1 MIVIKELI
9 NIRRR
14 ALIALLFFLLLV
26 GGLSAQSTT
35 RVRGTVTDSLSG
47 EPIPLVN
54 IYFPG
59 TTIGVTTDFEGSYF
73 FDFMGEASLMK
84 VSCIG
89 YEGQVVKVVP
99 GAFNQVD
106 LELVP
111 KVTELD
117 AVTVRP
123 GVNPAFAVLDSI
135 SAHKRR
141 NNPDKYDYHCKTY
154 TRMELDATNINPYFK
169 NKRLQRDFGFIF
181 QYMDTSAITG
191 KSFLPVMITEGASDY
206 YYRSSPL
213 LKREIVN
220 ASKISGVKTDYTFA
234 QFTGQLHQ
242 KANFYDNYLDLF
254 EVRFVSPLCETGR
267 IYYKYYLVDSVR
279 NDGRKIYI
287 MRYHPKS
294 YSVPTLD
301 GEIRVDSSTW
311 ALVSARGVLAKGV
324 NVNWLRHLVIDA
336 RYELLEDENIW
347 FPKRDEMFA
356 DFSVFQSDS
365 SKLISFLGRRYIDY
379 LEPSLNPEFPGHILK
394 LDNDVTMPK
403 DVLNRGEEYWDTI
416 RPYELSEREA
426 AIFDMVDSVKNV
438 PLYKSIETVLETIFF
453 GYYETKY
460 VGFGPYYKLFS
471 YNGVEGAR
479 FQLGLR
485 TTEEMSK
492 RVRLSLYGAYGTKD
506 HKWKGGGEV
515 LYQFNTQPFSQ
526 LRLNYKNDVG
536 QLGAGFNA
544 LTESNILSTALSR
557 GDNDKLTP
565 VESISLEFEKE
576 WKEGWDNTFGV
587 SYSRMNPT
595 DKVPFISPKGDS
607 LRNISSLAFTL
618 NTRLAWNEIWIRSD
632 FSRLTLSCPYPRVG
646 LDLTYG
652 AKGIF
657 ENDYEYLKSVLWSQ
671 YDFQIPPIGY
681 SDIYLNLGKIF
692 GKVPYPLLKLHE
704 GNGTYFYDKYAFS
717 CMNYYEFASDIWASV
732 MWEHHFRGFFLGK
745 IPLLKKLKWREV
757 ITYKVVWGGLSK
769 KNDGSVADS
778 DALLLF
784 PQGMSDLNKPYM
796 EFGVGIENIFRIF
809 RVDAMWRL
817 THRKQIEGIRHQNFA
832 LNVSIHLSF

>member
-1 MIVIKELI
+1 MTKLLFHIISKI
-9 NIRRR
+9 G
-14 ALIALLFFLLLV
+14 LIALFISLFAV
-26 GGLSAQSTT
+26 ESVSAQSAT
-35 RVRGTVTDSLSG
+35 RIRGVVTDSLTG
-47 EPIPLVN
+47 EAIPLVN
-54 IYFPG
+54 IFFPG
-59 TTIGVTTDFEGSYF
+59 TTIGTTTDFEGRYF
-73 FDFMGEASLMK
+73 FDFESEASLMK
-84 VSCIG
+84 VSCVG
-89 YEGQVVKVVP
+89 YRMREFNVVA
-99 GAFNQVD
+99 GSFN
-106 LELVP
+106 ELNIVLAP
-111 KVTELD
+111 MVTELET
-117 AVTVRP
+117 VTVRP

-135 SAHKRR
+135 SKYKSR
-141 NNPDKYDYHCKTY
+141 NNPDKYDYKCKTY
-154 TRMELDATNINPYFK
+154 TRMELDITNIQPYFK

-181 QYMDTSAITG
+181 QYMDTAAVTG
-191 KSFLPVMITEGASDY
+191 KPYLPVMITEGASDY

-213 LKREIVN
+213 MKREVVTG
-220 ASKISGVKTDYTFA
+220 SKISGVKSDYTFA

-254 EVRFVSPLCETGR
+254 EVRLVSPLCEMGKM
-267 IYYKYYLVDSVR
+267 YYDYYLVDSMKY
-279 NDGRKIYI
+279 DDRKVYI

-294 YSVPTLD
+294 FSVPTLD

-311 ALVSARGVLAKGV
+311 ALVSAHGALAKGV
-324 NVNWLRHLVIDA
+324 DVNWLRHLMVDA
-336 RYELLEDENIW
+336 RYELLEEENIW

-356 DFSVFQSDS
+356 DFSVFKSDS
-365 SKLISFLGRRYIDY
+365 SNMVSFLGRRYIDY
-379 LEPSLNPEFPGHILK
+379 IEPSLNPKFSDEVLK

-403 DVLNRGEEYWDTI
+403 DVLQRDEQFWDSV

-426 AIFDMVDSVKNV
+426 AIFDMVDSVKSV
-438 PLYKSIETVLETIFF
+438 PLYQSIETVLETVFF

-485 TTEEMSK
+485 STEEMSK
-492 RVRLSLYGAYGTKD
+492 RVRLSVYGAYGTKD

-536 QLGAGFNA
+536 QLGAGVNA

-565 VESISLEFEKE
+565 VESITMEFEKE
-576 WKEGWDNTFGV
+576 WKEGFDNTFGV
-587 SYSRMNPT
+587 SYSKVNPT
-595 DKVPFISPKGDS
+595 PKVPFLTPQGDS
-607 LRNISSLAFTL
+607 LPYISSMAFTL

-632 FSRLTLSCPYPRVG
+632 FSRTTLSCPYPRVG
-646 LDLTYG
+646 LNLTYG
-652 AKGIF
+652 LKGVF
-657 ENDYEYLKSVLWSQ
+657 KNDVDYLKTVLWSQ
-671 YDFQIPPIGY
+671 YDFYMAPFGY
-681 SDIYLNLGKIF
+681 SDIYLNVGKIF

-717 CMNYYEFASDIWASV
+717 CMNYYEFASDVWASV

-757 ITYKVVWGGLSK
+757 ITYKAVWGALSK
-769 KNDGSVADS
+769 KNNGIAPNS
-778 DALLLF
+778 DAILLF
-784 PQGMSDLNKPYM
+784 PQGMSDLRKPYM
-796 EFGVGIENIFRIF
+796 ELGVGIENILKIF
-809 RVDAMWRL
+809 RVDAVWRL
-817 THRKQIEGIRHQNFA
+817 THREQVEGIKHQNFA